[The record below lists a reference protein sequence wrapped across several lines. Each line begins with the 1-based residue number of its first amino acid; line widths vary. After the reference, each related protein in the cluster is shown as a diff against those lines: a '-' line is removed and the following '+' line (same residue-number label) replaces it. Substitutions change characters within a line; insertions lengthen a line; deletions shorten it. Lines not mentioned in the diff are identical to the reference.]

1 VVKYQPYKSCQCY
14 VCQSVKRGFFA
25 DRARPRRIRTDA
37 GWAYDPGPNQVERQ
51 HPWRLADT
59 RAANRYVKRLAHRA
73 FRRLSKDAIRREL
86 GGDDAVSH
94 AFYVSGEYWA

>member
-1 VVKYQPYKSCQCY
+1 MKYQPYKSCRCS
-14 VCQSVKRGFFA
+14 VCRSVKRGFFT
-25 DRARPRRIRTDA
+25 DHARPQRIRTDA
-37 GWAYDPGPNQVERQ
+37 GWMYDPGPDQVGRQ
-51 HPWRLADT
+51 RSWRLADT

-86 GGDDAVSH
+86 SGDDAVSH